1 MKGNKWYWAK
11 IPVYTTG
18 NGIENRVVV
27 FFNKHKQYFDK
38 MKILKMRNKNCI

>member
-1 MKGNKWYWAK
+1 M
-11 IPVYTTG
+11 TG
-18 NGIENRVVV
+18 NGIENRVFLV